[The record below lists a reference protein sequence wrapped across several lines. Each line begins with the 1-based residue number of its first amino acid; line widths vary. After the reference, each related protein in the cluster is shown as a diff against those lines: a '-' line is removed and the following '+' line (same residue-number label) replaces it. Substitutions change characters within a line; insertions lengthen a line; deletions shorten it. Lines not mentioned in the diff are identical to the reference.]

1 MARVRRDSGRNRG
14 DNYDRHST
22 EFQLQSNRNS
32 AAIRLDRG
40 QVPTG
45 SRLSFN
51 RITTEIRPFLDVAE
65 QWGKRT
71 GNNVRRVHIRYS
83 WTIARDN
90 IFLYIS
96 IIQILLT
103 QARLSF
109 YGSTKWSKTQGSTW
123 KTTIYAYHSW
133 RFRFWVTNTTCD
145 ILFSHWNILR
155 WVSFTW

>member
-51 RITTEIRPFLDVAE
+51 RITTEIRPFLDDAE
-65 QWGKRT
+65 QRGKRT
-71 GNNVRRVHIRYS
+71 GNNVRRMH
-83 WTIARDN
+83 

-145 ILFSHWNILR
+145 ILFSH
-155 WVSFTW
+155 